1 MRRRQSQ
8 GKRTMN
14 KEEIKKA
21 IEKRFLGI
29 RGWKDW
35 GEYDKMQESTEL
47 DKNIRWELIETSIQ
61 ETLKSRKVKA

>member
-1 MRRRQSQ
+1 
-8 GKRTMN
+8 MN

>member
-1 MRRRQSQ
+1 
-8 GKRTMN
+8 MN

-61 ETLKSRKVKA
+61 ETLKSRKVKAWTGNIKYLYY

>member
-1 MRRRQSQ
+1 
-8 GKRTMN
+8 MN

-29 RGWKDW
+29 RGWKEW
-35 GEYDKMQESTEL
+35 GEDDKMQESTEL